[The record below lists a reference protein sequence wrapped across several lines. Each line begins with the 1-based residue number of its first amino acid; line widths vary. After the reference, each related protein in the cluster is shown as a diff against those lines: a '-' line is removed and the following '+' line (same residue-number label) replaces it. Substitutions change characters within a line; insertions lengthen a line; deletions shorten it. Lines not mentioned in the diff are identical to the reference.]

1 MDNLARII
9 AVTVQGGQLQPC
21 VLVSRGIYVASH
33 EQGAK
38 FHLQMMFTYT
48 SGGHHVG
55 PITATLPI
63 HNTSF
68 RHALDTRTVRVQ
80 GAPIAIHGTP
90 DRGTPIVCS
99 ATLMITDASGAQI
112 ECGNAETSSFPVP

>member
-21 VLVSRGIYVASH
+21 VLVSRGIYIASH

-38 FHLQMMFTYT
+38 FHVQLTFSYT
-48 SGGHHVG
+48 SGGQHIG
-55 PITATLPI
+55 PINANLPI
-63 HNTSF
+63 QSLHL
-68 RHALDTRTVRVQ
+68 RHALDSRTVRAQ
-80 GAPIAIHGTP
+80 GAPIPIHAPP

-99 ATLMITDASGAQI
+99 AMLMITDANVAHI
-112 ECGNAETSSFPVP
+112 ECGNAELSSFLAP